1 MNKGVKGI
9 DFTVFN
15 TQKSTVIALYFC
27 FLLVSCQNILTENWW
42 HLRKLV
48 LWVSDGG
55 RVSQNALQQPAG
67 AVAQSQGPAC
77 CQSSQAQVH
86 TAKVSLI

>member
-9 DFTVFN
+9 DFIVFN
-15 TQKSTVIALYFC
+15 TQKTTVIALYFC
-27 FLLVSCQNILTENWW
+27 FLLVILTENRW

-55 RVSQNALQQPAG
+55 RVSQHALQRPAG